1 MVKTKVQWG
10 VLGTAGIAKKVG
22 EAIKMAENAELV
34 AVASRSKTR
43 AKQWARNNQVE
54 HAYGSYDE
62 LLADPR
68 IDAVYIPLPPSMHA
82 EWTIKAADQG
92 KHVLCEKPLS
102 VTVDEAIAMSNACKT
117 NQVQLMDGVMWVH
130 HDRTSKMLELIETEQ
145 YGLYHITNT
154 GKASRYEYVKF
165 IVETFGLSTEVEPVD
180 SSVYPRSAPVPD
192 CEMLENLNLKFLG
205 LDPMTSWQESI
216 QRYARSLK

>member
-1 MVKTKVQWG
+1 MMVKTKVQWG
-10 VLGTAGIAKKVG
+10 GLGTAGIAKKVG

-43 AKQWARNNQVE
+43 AKQWSKNNQVE

-92 KHVLCEKPLS
+92 KHILCEKPLS
-102 VTVDEAIAMSNACKT
+102 VTVGEAIAMSNACKT
-117 NQVQLMDGVMWVH
+117 NQVQLMDGI
-130 HDRTSKMLELIETEQ
+130 SEIETHVN
-145 YGLYHITNT
+145 Y
-154 GKASRYEYVKF
+154 
-165 IVETFGLSTEVEPVD
+165 
-180 SSVYPRSAPVPD
+180 
-192 CEMLENLNLKFLG
+192 
-205 LDPMTSWQESI
+205 
-216 QRYARSLK
+216 